1 MNYISLV
8 PTFFTWWY
16 GRGLRDLISFLAGLL
31 SYTKNMFSVSV
42 LLKTLFSPW
51 KKMVGARRP
60 GLDGLKD
67 WLADN
72 LISRGIGL
80 VVRIFMLLV
89 FLVFLIV
96 MLVASALVFIFWLG
110 MPAAIIGAFI
120 YIFIGI

>member
-1 MNYISLV
+1 M
-8 PTFFTWWY
+8 
-16 GRGLRDLISFLAGLL
+16 
-31 SYTKNMFSVSV
+31 
-42 LLKTLFSPW
+42 
-51 KKMVGARRP
+51 
-60 GLDGLKD
+60 DGLKD

>member
-16 GRGLRDLISFLAGLL
+16 GRGLKDLFAFLTALF
-31 SYTKNMFSVSV
+31 SYLRNVFSINS

-51 KKMVGARRP
+51 KKMVGERRP
-60 GLDGLKD
+60 GIDGLKD
-67 WLADN
+67 WMADN
-72 LISRGIGL
+72 LISRGVGF
-80 VVRIFMLLV
+80 VVRIFMLLA
-89 FLVFLIV
+89 FLVCLIV
-96 MLVASALVFIFWLG
+96 MLIASALVFIFWLG